1 MQEDTA
7 FPLQA
12 ALIESQ
18 LREEGSLF
26 LFVVESS
33 LVTNW
38 ASSTSFSTTSLRK
51 VGVVIIGVL
60 IGDPDEGVISEL
72 PDWVVLHIADYWLRV
87 FQRGRRPIDQL
98 SCIGKQQNVGMK
110 GYCQNWGRNGLRLFH

>member
-12 ALIESQ
+12 ALIENQ

-72 PDWVVLHIADYWLRV
+72 PDWVVLHIAAYWLRV
-87 FQRGRRPIDQL
+87 FQRGRRPVDQL
-98 SCIGKQQNVGMK
+98 SCI
-110 GYCQNWGRNGLRLFH
+110 